1 MFRSWI
7 KGALV
12 LEVLLGLTWAFGL
25 AFVNE
30 QTVVFAYIFTVVNSL
45 QGTFIFVFHCV
56 LNEKVTT
63 RVMLP
68 SRYLITFVC
77 LLVCLHVVSLLKCTK
92 VQIQIIL

>member
-1 MFRSWI
+1 MYRSWI

-63 RVMLP
+63 RVLP

-77 LLVCLHVVSLLKCTK
+77 LLVCLHVVPLFKLFKCTK
-92 VQIQIIL
+92 V